1 MSSGR
6 DSIDAGGRLASL
18 INKYKATGQDLT
30 TDARLAEAVLLD
42 AFPESPPEV
51 VRALVEA
58 VRCDVVRQLE
68 ESASHGAALAIG
80 LASSHLASNSGL
92 REDLCRRAT
101 EAWWSALFPESP
113 VSSDV
118 TQVFAPWRDPGVPT
132 VGLGIPTTTP
142 TTQGFT
148 APITGPPATAT
159 RGFTSPA
166 TGAGVTAPRNSA
178 PPVSAASMPG
188 PSGAR
193 LWLAVLAMFG
203 AAVIVIASVVLQ
215 KALYLAG
222 SRAGQAV
229 GAIVIAVGAA
239 LVLGSLVQSR
249 REGSVSIQAFVF
261 DSLALVGAGAVMLG
275 SLLMAWLFAHS
286 ESGRKPFTLHDAGD
300 ALAIRWLVPIVAAMI
315 VAEVLIANRWTL
327 WPHRAFLAILSVVEA
342 IILFVAFSDHGVFG
356 ANTSHGKGAWLALIG
371 IILGIAA
378 AVGRLIPSAP
388 MTSEVTTTH

>member
-132 VGLGIPTTTP
+132 VGLGIPI
-142 TTQGFT
+142 TQGFT
-148 APITGPPATAT
+148 APITRPPATAT

-166 TGAGVTAPRNSA
+166 TGAAVTAPGNSA
-178 PPVSAASMPG
+178 APVSAASTPG

-203 AAVIVIASVVLQ
+203 AAVVVIASVVLQ

-239 LVLGSLVQSR
+239 LVLGSLAQRR
-249 REGSVSIQAFVF
+249 RESSVSIQAFVF
-261 DSLALVGAGAVMLG
+261 DSLALMGAGAVMLG

-342 IILFVAFSDHGVFG
+342 VILLVAFSDRGVFA
-356 ANTSHGKGAWLALIG
+356 ANSSHGKGAWLALIG

-388 MTSEVTTTH
+388 MTSEVTTTR

>member
-132 VGLGIPTTTP
+132 VGLGIPI
-142 TTQGFT
+142 TQGFT
-148 APITGPPATAT
+148 APITRPPATAT

-166 TGAGVTAPRNSA
+166 TGAAVTAPGNSA
-178 PPVSAASMPG
+178 APVSAASTPG

-203 AAVIVIASVVLQ
+203 AAVVVIASVVLQ

-239 LVLGSLVQSR
+239 LVLGSLAQRR
-249 REGSVSIQAFVF
+249 RESSVSIQAFVF
-261 DSLALVGAGAVMLG
+261 DSLALMGAGAVMVG

-388 MTSEVTTTH
+388 MTSEVTTTR

>member
-1 MSSGR
+1 MSSWG
-6 DSIDAGGRLASL
+6 DSTDAGGRLASL
-18 INKYKATGQDLT
+18 VNKYKESGQDLS

-80 LASSHLASNSGL
+80 LASSYLASNSGL
-92 REDLCRRAT
+92 REDLCRWAT

-113 VSSDV
+113 VSSEV

-132 VGLGIPTTTP
+132 VGLGFPI
-142 TTQGFT
+142 TQGFT

-159 RGFTSPA
+159 QGFTSPA
-166 TGAGVTAPRNSA
+166 TGAAVTAPRSST
-178 PPVSAASMPG
+178 PPASAASMPG

-193 LWLAVLAMFG
+193 SWPAVLAMFG

-229 GAIVIAVGAA
+229 GAIAIAGGAG

-249 REGSVSIQAFVF
+249 REGIVSFQELVF
-261 DSLALVGAGAVMLG
+261 DSLALVGAVAVMVG
-275 SLLMAWLFAHS
+275 SLLMAWLFAQAG
-286 ESGRKPFTLHDAGD
+286 SGRKPFTLHDAGD
-300 ALAIRWLVPIVAAMI
+300 ALAIRWLVPIAAAMI

-342 IILFVAFSDHGVFG
+342 VILLVAFSDHGVFG
-356 ANTSHGKGAWLALIG
+356 SGTSHGKGAWLALIG
-371 IILGIAA
+371 TILGVAA
-378 AVGRLIPSAP
+378 AVGRLIPSAQ

>member
-132 VGLGIPTTTP
+132 VGLGIPI
-142 TTQGFT
+142 TQGFT
-148 APITGPPATAT
+148 APIKRPPATAT

-166 TGAGVTAPRNSA
+166 TGAAVTAPGNSA
-178 PPVSAASMPG
+178 APVSAASTPG

-203 AAVIVIASVVLQ
+203 AAVVVIASVVLQ

-239 LVLGSLVQSR
+239 LVLGSLAQRR
-249 REGSVSIQAFVF
+249 RESSVSIQAFVF
-261 DSLALVGAGAVMLG
+261 DSLALMGAGAVMVG

-388 MTSEVTTTH
+388 MTSEVTTTR